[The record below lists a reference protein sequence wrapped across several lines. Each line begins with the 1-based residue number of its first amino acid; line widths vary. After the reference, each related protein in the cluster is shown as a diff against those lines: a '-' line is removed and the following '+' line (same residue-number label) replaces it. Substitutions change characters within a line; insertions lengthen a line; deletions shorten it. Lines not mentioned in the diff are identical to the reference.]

1 MDMPCP
7 LFLKCHEKEDEAVL
21 KTYQDSYLLR
31 TKDCDINGEWRFSAI
46 LEALQETAGGH
57 CDILGCGRND
67 LRKKGLAWVLI
78 RSEVQMDR
86 YPGIGDQVIV
96 ETFPAPVRHRLFP
109 RYFIIRDADGKIIGK
124 ASTLWV
130 LMNLQTRQ
138 TAAPDSIASLM
149 PDNSDL
155 KAPLPLPRPIV
166 PLADSRQIEK
176 TYMPVYTDLDAN
188 GHMNNAKYADLLC
201 NLLGTDILKMIRIQ
215 SMTMNYNAEILPNQH
230 IYLVLQM
237 DRLKCRL
244 AGICEMKMA
253 FEIGCTML
261 LREQPEG
268 ESYD

>member
-1 MDMPCP
+1 M
-7 LFLKCHEKEDEAVL
+7 KKETEAVL
-21 KTYQDSYLLR
+21 KTYQESYLLR
-31 TKDCDINGEWRFSAI
+31 TKDCDVNGEWRFSAI

-57 CDILGCGRND
+57 CDRLGCGRND
-67 LRKKGLAWVLI
+67 LRQKGLAWVLV

-86 YPGIGDQVIV
+86 YPGIGDQVSV
-96 ETFPAPVRHRLFP
+96 ETFPMPVRHRLFP
-109 RYFIIRDADGKIIGK
+109 RYFIIRDVDEKIIGK
-124 ASTLWV
+124 ASTLWA
-130 LMNLQTRQ
+130 LMDLQTRK
-138 TAAPDSIASLM
+138 TAAPDPAASLM

-155 KAPLPLPRPIV
+155 KTPLPLPKPIV

-201 NLLGTDILKMIRIQ
+201 NLLGTGILKMMQIQ
-215 SMTMNYNAEILPNQH
+215 SMTMNYNAEILPDQH

-237 DRLKCRL
+237 DQLKCRL

-261 LREQPEG
+261 PREHPEG
-268 ESYD
+268 ESNEQ